1 MSRSITLDDI
11 NDLRLNAA
19 SGRVEI
25 KTKDRTVKFAP
36 PTEQMAVADEME
48 RRARPRLK
56 PSRVVLDKGF

>member
-1 MSRSITLDDI
+1 MSRPITLEDI
-11 NDLRLNAA
+11 DAIRLNAA

-36 PTEQMAVADEME
+36 PTEQMAIANELE
-48 RRARPRLK
+48 RLARPRIK